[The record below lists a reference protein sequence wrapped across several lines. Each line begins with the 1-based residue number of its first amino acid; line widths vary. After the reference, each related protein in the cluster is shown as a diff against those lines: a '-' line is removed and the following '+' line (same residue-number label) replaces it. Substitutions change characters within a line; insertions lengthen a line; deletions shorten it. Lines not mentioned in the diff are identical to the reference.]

1 MRGAGQKQAQQ
12 APRCPRLF
20 VPRKA
25 NAQTSHDEKTEDRW
39 KRDSKD
45 TEETRPRSARRFCFT
60 DALMLMLHAI
70 CTEGLIL
77 SDAGSLERVHP
88 LKERLS
94 HFLLE
99 ERDLL
104 HDIQDVCW
112 YAEWNK
118 YACICA
124 CVCISGSGDC
134 AWRCSSTL
142 RVTLRTRAFHRK
154 QGGSMQSERGVEGA
168 AGQAR
173 RRPAQGEAERAHLA
187 PN

>member
-1 MRGAGQKQAQQ
+1 
-12 APRCPRLF
+12 
-20 VPRKA
+20 
-25 NAQTSHDEKTEDRW
+25 
-39 KRDSKD
+39 
-45 TEETRPRSARRFCFT
+45 
-60 DALMLMLHAI
+60 MLMLHAI

-118 YACICA
+118 YACIEWNKYACICA
-124 CVCISGSGDC
+124 CVCISGSVDC
-134 AWRCSSTL
+134 A
-142 RVTLRTRAFHRK
+142 
-154 QGGSMQSERGVEGA
+154 
-168 AGQAR
+168 
-173 RRPAQGEAERAHLA
+173 
-187 PN
+187 